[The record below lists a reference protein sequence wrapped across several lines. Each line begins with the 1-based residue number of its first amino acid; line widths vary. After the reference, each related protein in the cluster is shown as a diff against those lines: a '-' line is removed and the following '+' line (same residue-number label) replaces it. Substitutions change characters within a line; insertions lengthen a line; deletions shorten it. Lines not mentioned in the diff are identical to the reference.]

1 MQSAPAAGTGEGG
14 PPGRIRKERVREG
27 DGVARTHPQP
37 SASREV
43 VDRPRDDRQ
52 ANAIELAKQG
62 GDVAR
67 QSAID
72 EGLEED
78 GLRAV
83 FPLVHR
89 DELSQDGVGAL
100 SAWPPSLDPADQS
113 LCPSAECHLDET
125 FLRRCVEVDRPGS
138 HMGASRDLGDAQ
150 VGVPTARDLAQ
161 RGGLDRARC
170 SRRSTSPLALD
181 VPS

>member
-1 MQSAPAAGTGEGG
+1 M
-14 PPGRIRKERVREG
+14 REG
-27 DGVARTHPQP
+27 DGVGRSHPEATP
-37 SASREV
+37 SREV

-62 GDVAR
+62 GDLAR
-67 QSAID
+67 QGAID

-89 DELSQDGVGAL
+89 DELPQYSVGAF
-100 SAWPPSLDPADQS
+100 SAWPPSLDTADQS
-113 LCPSAECHLDET
+113 LCSPAERYLDET
-125 FLRRCVEVDRPGS
+125 FLCRCVEVDGPGS